1 MAYEQLE
8 KDVIQ
13 LQESMNILQELV
25 QEQQAPIDN
34 LEDFIHHSKQDIK
47 KANTE
52 LVESKSYSYSSYFIY
67 AYNLQ
72 ILLFILSKMNVIIQ

>member
-67 AYNLQ
+67 ASSVAITIIYL
-72 ILLFILSKMNVIIQ
+72 ILL

>member
-25 QEQQAPIDN
+25 QEQQEPIDN

-47 KANTE
+47 EANTE
-52 LVESKSYSYSSYFIY
+52 LVESKSYSYSSYSSYFMLPVNFNTSNS
-67 AYNLQ
+67 A
-72 ILLFILSKMNVIIQ
+72 